1 MIFGGI
7 ALKLS
12 TCSWFNPCPSFSS
25 VAADD
30 RKQFHCLNIIRNNK
44 NWSITFGIQRKDN
57 KRFASMFVLF
67 QASTYQMGVLLMFNN
82 SDSLT
87 LEQIQEQTQLKTV
100 GVLCWL
106 LLAYINISWQARLW
120 DRHFPRKGLGR
131 GSPNLPP
138 PVTCIPGYCPF
149 FLGFFPLA
157 LKHCCLFSL
166 YFFHF
171 PPL

>member
-1 MIFGGI
+1 MKNVKQTLSGSTNHCNFSVIFGGI

-67 QASTYQMGVLLMFNN
+67 
-82 SDSLT
+82 
-87 LEQIQEQTQLKTV
+87 
-100 GVLCWL
+100 
-106 LLAYINISWQARLW
+106 
-120 DRHFPRKGLGR
+120 
-131 GSPNLPP
+131 
-138 PVTCIPGYCPF
+138 
-149 FLGFFPLA
+149 
-157 LKHCCLFSL
+157 
-166 YFFHF
+166 
-171 PPL
+171 